1 MAAGLIVATPAAAHG
16 PTPESALLET
26 KAAAVQHASR
36 WHEIGSESGFPN
48 FLNAAFFA
56 DATDDNQALAL
67 DIRDIGVSMTDSG
80 SAGPTRYAVAVALGS
95 NVFVDGDFLSVFVN
109 TDGDADTGN
118 PTFGGADA
126 AVILLGRTGPDL
138 AGVLGWSGDGWSPLA
153 APSLV
158 AHRVRNSH
166 VSVSVEMSDIGIA
179 AGAQTTLVLGSAYS
193 GVVGSYFDFAP
204 EPCWRWSSRCV
215 PPFPFTAGTLSAT
228 SPTAA
233 VATGPPPAPATR
245 APTASPLSLRSFVLT
260 GKPGVTT
267 ARSAVRVRLRW
278 SKGTGRVTW
287 ALVLK
292 ARVNGRL
299 RLASASGAA
308 RAGRRTVTRTIPVPA
323 SWRGRTVS
331 AQLVVG
337 NGTRVITRQATVRL

>member
-1 MAAGLIVATPAAAHG
+1 LAAGLIAVTQAAAHG
-16 PTPESALLET
+16 PTPESALLEARD
-26 KAAAVQHASR
+26 AAAQPVGP
-36 WHEIGSESGFPN
+36 WHEIRSDSDFPSLLN
-48 FLNAAFFA
+48 PSSFL

-67 DIRDIGVSMTDSG
+67 DLRDIKVSMTAG
-80 SAGPTRYAVAVALGS
+80 SRGLSRYSVAVGLAS
-95 NVFVDGDFLSVFVN
+95 NVLVDGDFLSGFLN
-109 TDGDADTGN
+109 TDGHLDTGN
-118 PTFGGADA
+118 PTFGGADVA
-126 AVILLGRTGPDL
+126 LFLLGRTGSDL
-138 AGVLGWSGDGWSPLA
+138 AGVLGWNGEGWSPYA
-153 APSLV
+153 APSLL
-158 AHRVRNSH
+158 AHRVGNSQ
-166 VSVSVEMSDIGIA
+166 VSVSVEMTDIGIW
-179 AGAQTTLVLGSAYS
+179 AGAQTTLALGSAYS

-215 PPFPFTAGTLSAT
+215 PPFPLTAGTLSAT

-267 ARSAVRVRLRW
+267 ARSAVRVRLGW
-278 SKGTGRVTW
+278 TKGTGRVTW

-323 SWRGRTVS
+323 SWKGRTVS

-337 NGTRVITRQATVRL
+337 NGTRVITRTTTIRL